1 MPREEEEKQPRAV
14 SWSLRKYLKKT
25 RVALSR
31 KVGSKKVIVG
41 FGMLEITGGLEQRRP
56 WEREEMRPLFLHYHT
71 PEPYSPPLF
80 SRRHPCPRVVPHQA
94 LLTSPPCCTGL
105 NVTVPSSR
113 CCFFMTRL
121 RHQAPSNLSRPI
133 SHIRDSCPDDFSF
146 LK

>member
-56 WEREEMRPLFLHYHT
+56 WE
-71 PEPYSPPLF
+71 
-80 SRRHPCPRVVPHQA
+80 
-94 LLTSPPCCTGL
+94 
-105 NVTVPSSR
+105 
-113 CCFFMTRL
+113 
-121 RHQAPSNLSRPI
+121 
-133 SHIRDSCPDDFSF
+133 
-146 LK
+146 